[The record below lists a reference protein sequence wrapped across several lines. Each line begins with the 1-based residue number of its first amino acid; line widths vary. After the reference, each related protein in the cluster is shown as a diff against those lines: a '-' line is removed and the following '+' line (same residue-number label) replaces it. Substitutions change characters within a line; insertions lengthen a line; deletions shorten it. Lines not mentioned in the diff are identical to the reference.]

1 MTINNPTIFITFL
14 FIIFSIVSCSDE
26 NANKNNIK
34 QQIMKEENSILIPK
48 VISIP
53 EIVELIAPSVV
64 EIATYGKSETGV
76 ATGLIL
82 DLEGHILTN
91 KHVIKHAEEITVAFN
106 NGKTLKGS
114 KYREDSILDLAI
126 IKIDNNSIKL
136 TPAKFGN
143 SRNLRVG
150 EDVIA
155 IGHALGLEGGPSVSK
170 GIISALNRTISNGV
184 ENDMTGLIQTDA
196 AINSG
201 NSGGPLVNNEGEVI
215 GINTIR
221 TGSDGIGFAIN
232 INNSLDSVNKL
243 IALGDPPPP
252 GYLGI
257 SFDEITPALAFLFDL
272 PAANHLWITYIN
284 PGSPAEISGLR
295 IDDIILSINDSKIE
309 NGANLTEFLRTHQA
323 GTKIKITFLRD
334 RNYLIETEVILDE
347 RPK

>member
-1 MTINNPTIFITFL
+1 VTISNPIIFITLL
-14 FIIFSIVSCSDE
+14 FVIFSIVSCSEE
-26 NANKNNIK
+26 NANNNNPK
-34 QQIMKEENSILIPK
+34 LQIIEENNPITKRIT
-48 VISIP
+48 IP
-53 EIVELIAPSVV
+53 EIVDLIAPSVV

-82 DLEGHILTN
+82 DSEGHILTN
-91 KHVIKHAEEITVAFN
+91 KHVIKYAEAITVAFN

-114 KYREDSILDLAI
+114 KYREDPILDLAI
-126 IKIDNNSIKL
+126 IKVDNNNIKL
-136 TPAKFGN
+136 IPAKFGN
-143 SRNLRVG
+143 SNNLRVG

-170 GIISALNRTISNGV
+170 GIISALNRTISDGV

-232 INNSLDSVNKL
+232 INNSLDSAKKL

-272 PAANHLWITYIN
+272 PTNHLWITYIN
-284 PGSPAEISGLR
+284 PGSPAEVSGLK
-295 IDDIILSINDSKIE
+295 IDDIIISMNDSKIQ

-323 GTKIKITFLRD
+323 GNKINITLLRD
-334 RNYLIETEVILDE
+334 RSYLLETEVILGE
-347 RPK
+347 RPN

>member
-1 MTINNPTIFITFL
+1 MTISNPIIFITLL
-14 FIIFSIVSCSDE
+14 FVIFSIVSCSEE
-26 NANKNNIK
+26 NANNNNPK
-34 QQIMKEENSILIPK
+34 LQIIEENNPITKRIT
-48 VISIP
+48 IP
-53 EIVELIAPSVV
+53 EIVDLIAPSVV

-82 DLEGHILTN
+82 DSEGHILTN
-91 KHVIKHAEEITVAFN
+91 KHVIKYAEAITVAFN

-114 KYREDSILDLAI
+114 KYREDPILDLAI
-126 IKIDNNSIKL
+126 IKVDNNNIKL
-136 TPAKFGN
+136 IPAKFGN
-143 SRNLRVG
+143 SNNLRVG

-170 GIISALNRTISNGV
+170 GIISALNRTISDGV

-232 INNSLDSVNKL
+232 INNSLDSAKKL

-272 PAANHLWITYIN
+272 PTNHLWITYIN
-284 PGSPAEISGLR
+284 PGSPAEVSGLK
-295 IDDIILSINDSKIE
+295 IDDIIISMNDSKIQ

-323 GTKIKITFLRD
+323 GNKINITLLRD
-334 RNYLIETEVILDE
+334 RSYLLETEVILGE
-347 RPK
+347 RPN

>member
-1 MTINNPTIFITFL
+1 VTINNPTIFITLL
-14 FIIFSIVSCSDE
+14 FVIFSIVSCSDE
-26 NANKNNIK
+26 NANKNNTMR
-34 QQIMKEENSILIPK
+34 QIMTEENSTLLTK
-48 VISIP
+48 VITIP
-53 EIVELIAPSVV
+53 EIVDLIAPSVV

-82 DLEGHILTN
+82 DSEGHILTN

-106 NGKTLKGS
+106 NRKTLKGS
-114 KYREDSILDLAI
+114 KYREDPILDLAI
-126 IKIDNNSIKL
+126 IKVDNNNIKL
-136 TPAKFGN
+136 NPAKFGN
-143 SRNLRVG
+143 SKNLKVG

-170 GIISALNRTISNGV
+170 GIISGLNRTISDGV

-201 NSGGPLVNNEGEVI
+201 NSGGPLVNNNGEVI

-232 INNSLDSVNKL
+232 INDSLNSANKL

-272 PAANHLWITYIN
+272 PTNHLWITYIN
-284 PGSPAEISGLR
+284 PGSPAEIAGLK
-295 IDDIILSINDSKIE
+295 IDDIIISINDSKIQ

-323 GTKIKITFLRD
+323 GNKIKITFLRD
-334 RNYLIETEVILDE
+334 RNYLLETDVTLGE
-347 RPK
+347 RPN

>member
-1 MTINNPTIFITFL
+1 MTISNPIIFITLL
-14 FIIFSIVSCSDE
+14 FVIFSIVSCSEE
-26 NANKNNIK
+26 NANNNNPKLEI
-34 QQIMKEENSILIPK
+34 IEENNPITKRIT
-48 VISIP
+48 IP
-53 EIVELIAPSVV
+53 EIVDLIAPSVV

-82 DLEGHILTN
+82 DSEGHILTN
-91 KHVIKHAEEITVAFN
+91 KHVIKYAEAITVAFN

-114 KYREDSILDLAI
+114 KYREDPILDLAI
-126 IKIDNNSIKL
+126 IKVDNNNIKL
-136 TPAKFGN
+136 IPAKFGN
-143 SRNLRVG
+143 SNNLRVG

-170 GIISALNRTISNGV
+170 GIISALNRTISDGV

-232 INNSLDSVNKL
+232 INNSLDSAKKL

-272 PAANHLWITYIN
+272 PTNHLWITYIN
-284 PGSPAEISGLR
+284 PGSPAEVSGLK
-295 IDDIILSINDSKIE
+295 IDDIIISMNDSKIQ

-323 GTKIKITFLRD
+323 GNKINITLLRD
-334 RNYLIETEVILDE
+334 RSYLLETEVILGE
-347 RPK
+347 RPN

>member
-1 MTINNPTIFITFL
+1 L
-14 FIIFSIVSCSDE
+14 FVIFSIVSCSEE
-26 NANKNNIK
+26 NANNNNPKLEI
-34 QQIMKEENSILIPK
+34 IEENNPITKRIT
-48 VISIP
+48 IP
-53 EIVELIAPSVV
+53 EIVDLIAPSVV

-82 DLEGHILTN
+82 DSEGHILTN
-91 KHVIKHAEEITVAFN
+91 KHVIKYAEAITVAFN

-114 KYREDSILDLAI
+114 KYREDPILDLAI
-126 IKIDNNSIKL
+126 IKVDNNNIKL
-136 TPAKFGN
+136 IPAKFGN
-143 SRNLRVG
+143 SNNLRVG

-170 GIISALNRTISNGV
+170 GIISALNRTISDGV

-232 INNSLDSVNKL
+232 INNSLDSAKKL

-272 PAANHLWITYIN
+272 PTNHLWITYIN
-284 PGSPAEISGLR
+284 PGSPAEVSGLK
-295 IDDIILSINDSKIE
+295 IDDIIISMNDSKIQ

-323 GTKIKITFLRD
+323 GNKINITLLRD
-334 RNYLIETEVILDE
+334 RSYLLETEVILGE
-347 RPK
+347 RPN

>member
-1 MTINNPTIFITFL
+1 L
-14 FIIFSIVSCSDE
+14 FVIFSIVSCSEE
-26 NANKNNIK
+26 NANNNNPK
-34 QQIMKEENSILIPK
+34 LQIIEENNPITKRIT
-48 VISIP
+48 IP
-53 EIVELIAPSVV
+53 EIVDLIAPSVV

-82 DLEGHILTN
+82 DSEGHILTN
-91 KHVIKHAEEITVAFN
+91 KHVIKYAEAITVAFN

-114 KYREDSILDLAI
+114 KYREDPILDLAI
-126 IKIDNNSIKL
+126 IKVDNNNIKL
-136 TPAKFGN
+136 IPAKFGN
-143 SRNLRVG
+143 SNNLRVG

-170 GIISALNRTISNGV
+170 GIISALNRTISDGV

-232 INNSLDSVNKL
+232 INNSLDSAKKL

-272 PAANHLWITYIN
+272 PTNHLWITYIN
-284 PGSPAEISGLR
+284 PGSPAEVSGLK
-295 IDDIILSINDSKIE
+295 IDDIIISMNDSKIQ

-323 GTKIKITFLRD
+323 GNKINITLLRD
-334 RNYLIETEVILDE
+334 RSYLLETEVILGE
-347 RPK
+347 RPN